1 MSQFTPL
8 LTLTFVLTSDVV
20 ACRFVTPGAAQ
31 AGADAVCVGVARSAG
46 LSGERIPVDV
56 KGTAI
61 VEAGAAVA
69 QGATVKSDAS
79 GQAITWAT
87 AGAKSGIALQA
98 ATAAGQMIE
107 VLLLDNA

>member
-1 MSQFTPL
+1 MSQFSPL
-8 LTLTFVLTSDVV
+8 LTLTLALTGNVA

-31 AGADAVCVGVARSAG
+31 AGADAVCIGVARSAG

-61 VEAGAAVA
+61 IEAGEAVA

-79 GQAITWAT
+79 GRAIAWAT
-87 AGAKSGIALQA
+87 AGAKTGIALQA